1 MTLTVKTINNIT
13 VAEIV
18 GDLDRSTS
26 LEIQE
31 QFLPHIHRGTRV
43 LLDMSRVNYMSSA
56 GLRMLLVM
64 YREVKARE
72 ATIALAG
79 LSERLQDIMA
89 VTGFLKHFTVYPI
102 VEKGIAALQ
111 QEVEHLQ

>member
-1 MTLTVKTINNIT
+1 MTLTVKTINNVT

-43 LLDMSRVNYMSSA
+43 LLDMSHVNYMSSA

-79 LSERLQDIMA
+79 LSERLLDIMA
-89 VTGFLKHFTVYPI
+89 VTGFLKHFTVSAT
-102 VEKGIAALQ
+102 VEEGIAVLQ
-111 QEVEHLQ
+111 QGVESI

>member
-1 MTLTVKTINNIT
+1 MTLTIKMINTVT

-31 QFLPHIHRGTRV
+31 QLLPHIRSGTRV
-43 LLDMSRVNYMSSA
+43 LLDMSHVNYMSSA

-79 LSERLQDIMA
+79 LSERLKDIMA
-89 VTGFLKHFTVYPI
+89 VTGFLKHFTVSPT
-102 VEKGIAALQ
+102 VADGIAALRK
-111 QEVEHLQ
+111 ESEPA

>member
-1 MTLTVKTINNIT
+1 MTLTVKTINSVT
-13 VAEIV
+13 VAEIT
-18 GDLDRSTS
+18 GDLDRGTS

-31 QFLPHIHRGTRV
+31 QLLPHIHSGTQV
-43 LLDMSRVNYMSSA
+43 LLDMSHVNYMSSA

-79 LSERLQDIMA
+79 LSERLKDIMA
-89 VTGFLKHFTVYPI
+89 VTGFLKHFTVSST
-102 VEKGIAALQ
+102 VADGIAALRK
-111 QEVEHLQ
+111 ESEPA

>member
-1 MTLTVKTINNIT
+1 MTLTVKTMNNIT

-79 LSERLQDIMA
+79 LSERLLDIMA
-89 VTGFLKHFTVYPI
+89 VTGFLKHFTVSPT

-111 QEVEHLQ
+111 KESEPA